1 MNIRELEAFLAVV
14 ETGSIVA
21 ASARLHVTQP
31 GITRRIQSLEERLGA
46 TLLDRQSKPLKP
58 TAAGRQAYE
67 HGRQVLRA
75 LGDLMEGVSPH
86 GPLQRE
92 LRIGVVPYLSETALV
107 GPMDRL
113 RADYPRLS
121 LRMASGWSPQL
132 LAQITQGALDAAV
145 VCLPDGAPEPEGLA
159 GQELGVQRV
168 LLVAAASLNVPNPAD
183 LAMLAKYPWVT
194 NENGCGFRTY
204 IRNHFEAQGL
214 HLDIA
219 AEVQSADLRLSL
231 VARGMGIGIVTPA
244 AFAANPRRDDVRII
258 DTPAFTPQV
267 RAWLLHRPPAGQLA
281 RPLAVFAQ
289 ALAEALDQPASI
301 VA

>member
-1 MNIRELEAFLAVV
+1 MNIRDLEAFLAVV
-14 ETGSIVA
+14 ETGSIVG

-58 TAAGRQAYE
+58 TAAGKQAYE
-67 HGRQVLRA
+67 HGRQVLRS
-75 LGDLMEGVSPH
+75 LGDLMAGVSP
-86 GPLQRE
+86 GAELQRE
-92 LRIGVVPYLSETALV
+92 LRIGIVPYLSETALV

-113 RADYPRLS
+113 RADYPKLS
-121 LRMASGWSPQL
+121 LRMVSGWSPKLVEQV
-132 LAQITQGALDAAV
+132 AHGALDAAV
-145 VCLPDGAPEPEGLA
+145 VCLPDGATEPEGLA
-159 GQELGVQRV
+159 GDELGVQRV
-168 LLVAAASLNVPNPAD
+168 LLVAAASLGVPNPAD
-183 LAMLAKYPWVT
+183 LATLAGYPWIM
-194 NENGCGFRTY
+194 NENGCGFRTF
-204 IRNHFEAQGL
+204 IRNRFEAQGL

-244 AFAANPRRDDVRII
+244 AFAANPRREDVRII
-258 DTPAFTPQV
+258 ETPAFAPQV

-281 RPLAVFAQ
+281 RPLAVFR
-289 ALAEALDQPASI
+289 EALIDALDLPASI